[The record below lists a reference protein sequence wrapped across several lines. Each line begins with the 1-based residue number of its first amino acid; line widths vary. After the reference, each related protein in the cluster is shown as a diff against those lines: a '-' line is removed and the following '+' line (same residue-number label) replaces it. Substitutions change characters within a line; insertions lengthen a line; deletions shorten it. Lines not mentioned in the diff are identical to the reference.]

1 MSKIPFA
8 DQILPVD
15 YLLSVRTNIQAGK
28 PVSGDDLLHM
38 IEQCM
43 RRALPESVR
52 SIVRLALIPAVK
64 TRGRPMKFGALL
76 DLALEKVELRY
87 PALLR
92 YEQRKKDRLLQTGK
106 GISKGDYSPS
116 LLAYD
121 RLLRHM
127 KDAFGPMTPEALRNM
142 HSAWRNGHFH
152 ASDNQIDSEDFEAE
166 IESRFPTTQQRS

>member
-43 RRALPESVR
+43 RQALPESAR

-64 TRGRPMKFGALL
+64 TRGRPIKFGAAL
-76 DLALEKVELRY
+76 DLALETVDRRY

-92 YEQRKKDRLLQTGK
+92 HEQRKKDRLLKTGK
-106 GISKGDYSPS
+106 GVSKSDYSPS

-121 RLLRHM
+121 RLHRHM

-142 HSAWRNGHFH
+142 HSAWRKGYLH
-152 ASDNQIDSEDFEAE
+152 ASGNQIDSEDFEAE
-166 IESRFPTTQQRS
+166 IDSRFPTPQQRS

>member
-8 DQILPVD
+8 DQIQPVD
-15 YLLSVRTNIQAGK
+15 YLLSARTNIQAGK

-43 RRALPESVR
+43 RQALPESAR
-52 SIVRLALIPAVK
+52 NIVRLALIPAVK

-76 DLALEKVELRY
+76 DLALEKVDRRY

-92 YEQRKKDRLLQTGK
+92 YEQRKKDRLLKSGK

-116 LLAYD
+116 LRAYD

-127 KDAFGPMTPEALRNM
+127 KDEFDPITPEALRNM
-142 HSAWRNGHFH
+142 HSAWRNGRFH
-152 ASDNQIDSEDFEAE
+152 ASDNQIDSAGF
-166 IESRFPTTQQRS
+166 